1 MDYVTQYYKNLSEQL
16 QQRVDI
22 LQNKIQQL
30 NEMRSLGDGG
40 IGGGGGFGGGGRG
53 LGGLIDEN
61 IPPWHNIQPIWGAPY
76 GGWGG
81 YGGEYPPSRP
91 TGPGGP
97 QGGNNFPQGYENNPL
112 YLEWLAENPKPN
124 AIYYPQQYQ
133 QWLASFWTWY
143 YQTFN

>member
-30 NEMRSLGDGG
+30 NEMQSLG
-40 IGGGGGFGGGGRG
+40 GGGYGSGGFGGNRP
-53 LGGLIDEN
+53 L
-61 IPPWHNIQPIWGAPY
+61 PPIQPTLGAPY
-76 GGWGG
+76 GGFGG
-81 YGGEYPPSRP
+81 FGGAQPPSRP

-112 YLEWLAENPKPN
+112 YLEWLAENPKPDP
-124 AIYYPQQYQ
+124 IYYPQQYQ
-133 QWLASFWTWY
+133 QWLAAFWAWF